1 MKSIDESL
9 DSFNLEQQE
18 STNGHSQNK
27 ILTLLGK
34 PLVWLKKHPKTAI
47 IVLLAILSL
56 VWWFGKGDTTAQA
69 KPLLVVVDKGDI
81 ENAVTA
87 AGNLQ
92 PSEYVDIGAQV
103 SGLLEKLHV
112 NVGDKVTVGQL
123 LAEIDA
129 SVQFNRVEA
138 SRASLSALQAQ
149 QSARLASL
157 KLAQANSDRQTR
169 LIKEDATSQA
179 DFDQAI
185 NTLASAQSS
194 LIQLQSQI
202 AQSQASLASDEA
214 TLGFSTISAPI
225 KGTVIS
231 VAMKESQTLNATQ
244 QAPTIL
250 RVADLSTMTVQGEVS
265 EADVSKLTPGMEVY
279 FTTLGGG
286 SRRWYGK
293 LRQIL
298 PKPVVANNVVL
309 YTALF
314 DVENTDNALLSDMT
328 AQIFFV
334 TASAR
339 DVVRVP
345 VGALNFRDT
354 NNLLGLDLEGNT
366 STNSDTSAN
375 LESTQQVATP
385 DASTQGMGGGGM
397 GGMGGGMGGNFTD
410 LTEDQIAEF
419 RAQRTADG
427 GGQRGQDTASSNGEP
442 TKVTVLV
449 ANEDGSFESRDIT
462 VGVTTRVYAEILSG
476 LVEGDQVVAGI
487 IQARSAA
494 VTTSANEGRGGGG
507 GGGRGF

>member
-9 DSFNLEQQE
+9 DSYNLELQE
-18 STNGHSQNK
+18 RTTSNSPNK
-27 ILTLLGK
+27 VLALFGK
-34 PLVWLKKHPKTAI
+34 PFVWLKKHPKSVI
-47 IVLLAILSL
+47 ILLLAILTTF
-56 VWWFGKGDTTAQA
+56 WWLNKDSAATQA

-92 PSEYVDIGAQV
+92 PSQYVDVGAQV

-112 NVGDKVTVGQL
+112 EVGDKVSTGQL

-129 SVQFNRVEA
+129 TVQLNKVEA
-138 SRASLSALQAQ
+138 SRASLRALEAQ
-149 QSARLASL
+149 SSARQASL
-157 KLAQANSDRQTR
+157 KLAQSNADRQTR

-202 AQSQASLASDEA
+202 AQSQAGLASDEA
-214 TLGFSTISAPI
+214 TLSYSSIAAPFE
-225 KGTVIS
+225 GTVIS
-231 VAMKESQTLNATQ
+231 IEMKEGQTLNASQ

-250 RVADLSTMTVQGEVS
+250 RIADLSTMTVQGEVS
-265 EADVSKLTPGMEVY
+265 EADVSKLTAGMDVY

-314 DVENTDNALLSDMT
+314 DVENTDNTLLSDMT

-334 TASAR
+334 TASAK

-345 VGALNFRDT
+345 VGALNFRDS
-354 NNLLGLDLEGNT
+354 NNLLGLDLGT
-366 STNSDTSAN
+366 SSDTSSNNTTTAAN
-375 LESTQQVATP
+375 TEAVQNT
-385 DASTQGMGGGGM
+385 
-397 GGMGGGMGGNFTD
+397 GMGGGMGDTSG
-410 LTEDQIAEF
+410 LSEEEIAER
-419 RAQRTADG
+419 RARRTEGGG
-427 GGQRGQDTASSNGEP
+427 GGQRGQRTEQADTTVSNSGTP
-442 TKVTVLV
+442 TKATVIL
-449 ANEDGSFESRDIT
+449 AKEDGSYENREIT
-462 VGVTTRVYAEILSG
+462 IGVTTRVSAEILSG
-476 LVEGDQVVAGI
+476 LVEGDQVIAGI
-487 IQARSAA
+487 IQSR
-494 VTTSANEGRGGGG
+494 TTASTTTPLNQAQTNVGGRGG
-507 GGGRGF
+507 R